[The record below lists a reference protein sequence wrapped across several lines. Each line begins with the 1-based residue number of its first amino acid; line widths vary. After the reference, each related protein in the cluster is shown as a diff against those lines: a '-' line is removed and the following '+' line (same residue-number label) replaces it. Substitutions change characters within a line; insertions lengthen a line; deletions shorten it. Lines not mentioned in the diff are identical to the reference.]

1 MTMREPMSGRQGV
14 IDTETAAAR
23 LRQRRE
29 EIEAASAR
37 TAEGRRPVALDQ
49 QSVGR
54 LSRMDALQQQAM
66 DETTE
71 RTRRRD
77 LLRIERAQARLRDGE
92 YGWCEECGEE
102 IAARRLEVDPM
113 AERCVRCAA

>member
-1 MTMREPMSGRQGV
+1 MIDEAAAAVRLEARRREL
-14 IDTETAAAR
+14 ETAS
-23 LRQRRE
+23 QR
-29 EIEAASAR
+29 SK
-37 TAEGRRPVALDQ
+37 EGRRPVALDQ

-54 LSRMDALQQQAM
+54 LSRMDAMQQQAM
-66 DETTE
+66 DEATE

-77 LLRIERAQARLRDGE
+77 LLRIERAEARLRDGE
-92 YGWCEECGEE
+92 YGYCETCGEE

>member
-1 MTMREPMSGRQGV
+1 MIDEAAAAVRLEARRREL
-14 IDTETAAAR
+14 ETAS
-23 LRQRRE
+23 QR
-29 EIEAASAR
+29 SK
-37 TAEGRRPVALDQ
+37 EGCRPVALDQ

-66 DETTE
+66 DEATE

-77 LLRIERAQARLRDGE
+77 LLRIERAEARLRDGE
-92 YGWCEECGEE
+92 YGYCETCGEE